1 MWKQSKVKTMEV
13 NIDNIIVKIDGS
25 LLKVKKEDV
34 NDIFK
39 ICTNATSVLAYKKND
54 LFNRTFKY

>member
-1 MWKQSKVKTMEV
+1 MEV